1 MEMLA
6 DRRFP
11 AVVRNFTQFWATFGI
26 TASERGTFGSL
37 TWPSWSAE
45 IGYSLP
51 PVGRVIFG
59 WQRSY
64 YYEDLFRVT
73 GYSANGFTVRFERS
87 F

>member
-1 MEMLA
+1 M
-6 DRRFP
+6 
-11 AVVRNFTQFWATFGI
+11 
-26 TASERGTFGSL
+26 

-51 PVGRVIFG
+51 PVGRVVFG